1 MRNKTTQ
8 QNKCSTKSCGNKKTT
23 TKTTTKRV
31 AKSTK
36 TQKQTKSFAF
46 ANTRPKT
53 MVLTVERTA
62 NGYTLQE
69 ATLLNKIN
77 QYSARPVSVDIRS
90 ITADI
95 NKKGFIA

>member
-1 MRNKTTQ
+1 MKNKTTNQ
-8 QNKCSTKSCGNKKTT
+8 DKHSTKSCGNKKPSTT
-23 TKTTTKRV
+23 TAAKRTSK
-31 AKSTK
+31 AK
-36 TQKQTKSFAF
+36 TQKQAKRFAF
-46 ANTRPKT
+46 ASTRPKT

-77 QYSARPVSVDIRS
+77 QYSARPVSVDIRT